1 MLSTSFSIRARKR
14 NTSLK
19 RSGGGILTILFIVLL
34 SGIPDDRPEDNVR
47 NPSTHRRRG
56 GVRFASGPPLQP
68 RDGRRTGRSGAALR
82 LRLCGDASGQR
93 ARHTRAVVGAVAV
106 RILIQVLLVV
116 VLGEEERSGGRD
128 LGRD

>member
-19 RSGGGILTILFIVLL
+19 GSGGGILTILFIVVL

-68 RDGRRTGRSGAALR
+68 PDGRRTGRPGAALR

-93 ARHTRAVVGAVAV
+93 ARHAGPMVGAVSV
-106 RILIQVLLVV
+106 RVLDRVCY
-116 VLGEEERSGGRD
+116 
-128 LGRD
+128 